1 MDANVLKILDK
12 FSRVANDPNGAAKA
26 WKEATGGKVVGT
38 FAMHFPAEV
47 VHAAG
52 ALPVLLQSDEE
63 QITEGHGGM
72 YPFFCGYTR
81 SLVDQNIKGKF
92 DYLDCIMFGDHCV
105 QLLSAAD
112 VIRIQNPSLH
122 VGFYQLIPALK
133 DNWSFENAER
143 TLIRLKEAIEG
154 KLGATISDDSLRN
167 SICVFNKNRQ
177 LIRRLY
183 ELRRDRRIRL
193 SAVHMQA
200 ILKSSMVMDK
210 AEHNSLLAELVAS
223 LERNPVDPTADG
235 SVPLYLSG
243 HLCHATKPR
252 ILELIESCG
261 ATVVDDDLYHGFRY
275 VSIDAAESGDPIK
288 SLTSWYL
295 DRNTVVPC
303 PTRLDPKVD
312 WDGWLLEAVK
322 KADASGLVVLMPK
335 FCEPHYFSYPR
346 IKKTFEAAQFP
357 HLRLETE
364 HEFNAYEGMRV
375 RVESFLEMIKHR
387 QAMAAV

>member
-1 MDANVLKILDK
+1 MIPMVQPKPGK
-12 FSRVANDPNGAAKA
+12 RPQGARLWAPLPC
-26 WKEATGGKVVGT
+26 T
-38 FAMHFPAEV
+38 FRRKSFTRR
-47 VHAAG
+47 G

-261 ATVVDDDLYHGFRY
+261 AMVVDDDLYHGFRY
-275 VSIDAAESGDPIK
+275 VSIDAAESGDPI
-288 SLTSWYL
+288 
-295 DRNTVVPC
+295 
-303 PTRLDPKVD
+303 
-312 WDGWLLEAVK
+312 A
-322 KADASGLVVLMPK
+322 LM
-335 FCEPHYFSYPR
+335 R
-346 IKKTFEAAQFP
+346 
-357 HLRLETE
+357 
-364 HEFNAYEGMRV
+364 
-375 RVESFLEMIKHR
+375 
-387 QAMAAV
+387 